1 MSKVIDL
8 SQHRN
13 KNPAPGVAQRHADQD
28 PMSRNVLL
36 FAGRE
41 TVPDENDSDEND
53 SDENDSDENDS
64 ASRSDSTAGRVPA
77 EETARLSETADRRLR
92 AARLWITLNRPY
104 YSRALFS
111 CPLIATRQ
119 VETMAIDDRWRIYVN
134 SAYVEARSV
143 EETAA
148 VLIHELNHGMRA
160 HSRRAGTLGV
170 QSGETQVWNAAGD
183 CEINDDLVQD
193 GLELPDGL
201 LPGKFD
207 LEDGRTA
214 EHYFE
219 ELMKQATVIKVE
231 LHCGSGCTGQPADYE
246 EGPAGRPDTADG
258 LDPVEQDML
267 RRVVAD
273 AVRQHARA
281 KGIGTIPAGLRRW
294 ADQTLDPKVDW
305 RRALE
310 SAVRRGV
317 HLRAGA
323 ADYTWQRPSRRDDSG
338 EPIIRPGMTRPVPD
352 IAVVVDTS
360 GSMGDQDLARA
371 LAEIRGILTRVVPGD
386 GLRVYSVD
394 ADVAAEGQVF
404 NARQI
409 SLVGGGGTDM
419 RVGIEA
425 AIAARPAVIIV
436 ITDGFTPWP
445 ETRPPGAPLTIA
457 ALTDD
462 RALAAVPAWIKAID
476 ISDD

>member
-1 MSKVIDL
+1 MSTVIDL
-8 SQHRN
+8 AQHRE
-13 KNPAPGVAQRHADQD
+13 KNPAPSVAPPRADPDQVRGD
-28 PMSRNVLL
+28 VRE
-36 FAGRE
+36 FASKG
-41 TVPDENDSDEND
+41 TASDE
-53 SDENDSDENDS
+53 
-64 ASRSDSTAGRVPA
+64 SDSTPSSDPEA
-77 EETARLSETADRRLR
+77 ERAPDRKAARLSEIADRRLR

-104 YSRALFS
+104 YSRALFG
-111 CPLIATRQ
+111 CPLIPTQ
-119 VETMAIDDRWRIYVN
+119 DVETMAIDDRWRIYVN
-134 SAYVEARSV
+134 SAFVEARSV
-143 EETAA
+143 EQTAA
-148 VLIHELNHGMRA
+148 VLIHELNHGLRA
-160 HSRRAGTLGV
+160 HSRRADTVGAGPG
-170 QSGETQVWNAAGD
+170 QTQVWNAAAD
-183 CEINDDLVQD
+183 CEINDDLVED

-201 LPGKFD
+201 LPHTYK

-219 ELMKQATVIKVE
+219 ELMKQATLIKVKV
-231 LHCGSGCTGQPADYE
+231 HCGSGCTGQPADYE
-246 EGPAGRPDTADG
+246 EGPDGRPDISDG

-267 RRVVAD
+267 RRIVAN
-273 AVRQHARA
+273 AVRDHARA
-281 KGIGTIPAGLRRW
+281 KGIGTIPQGLRRW

-338 EPIIRPGMTRPVPD
+338 DPVIRPGMTRPVPD

-360 GSMGDQDLARA
+360 GSMGEQDLARA

-394 ADVAAEGQVF
+394 ADIAAQGQVF

-425 AIAARPAVIIV
+425 ATETRPAVIIV

>member
-1 MSKVIDL
+1 MSTVIDL
-8 SQHRN
+8 AQHRE
-13 KNPAPGVAQRHADQD
+13 KNPAPSVAPPRSGPDRMRGVVHE
-28 PMSRNVLL
+28 
-36 FAGRE
+36 FASKG
-41 TVPDENDSDEND
+41 TAPDE
-53 SDENDSDENDS
+53 
-64 ASRSDSTAGRVPA
+64 SDSTPSSDEEAERVPA
-77 EETARLSETADRRLR
+77 QEPACLSEIADRRLR

-104 YSRALFS
+104 YSRALFG
-111 CPLIATRQ
+111 CPLIPTQQ
-119 VETMAIDDRWRIYVN
+119 VETLAIDDRWRIYVN
-134 SAYVEARSV
+134 STFVEACSV
-143 EETAA
+143 EQTAA
-148 VLIHELNHGMRA
+148 VLIHELNHGLRA
-160 HSRRAGTLGV
+160 HSRRADTVGV
-170 QSGETQVWNAAGD
+170 GPGQTQVWNAAAD
-183 CEINDDLVQD
+183 CEINDDLVED

-201 LPGKFD
+201 LPQNFR

-219 ELMKQATVIKVE
+219 ELMKQATVIKV
-231 LHCGSGCTGQPADYE
+231 HCGSGCTGKPADYE
-246 EGPAGRPDTADG
+246 EGPGDRAGNLDG

-267 RRVVAD
+267 RRVVAG
-273 AVRQHARA
+273 AVRDHART
-281 KGIGTIPAGLRRW
+281 KGIGSVPDGLRRW
-294 ADQTLDPKVDW
+294 ADHTVDPKVDW
-305 RRALE
+305 RRAPE

-323 ADYTWQRPSRRDDSG
+323 ADYTWQRPSRRDDSR

-360 GSMGDQDLARA
+360 GSMGEQGLARA

-425 AIAARPAVIIV
+425 AIVDRPAVIIV
-436 ITDGFTPWP
+436 ITDGLTPWP
-445 ETRPPGAPLTIA
+445 ETRPRGAPLTIA
-457 ALTDD
+457 ALTDSY
-462 RALAAVPAWIKAID
+462 ALARVLWLWP
-476 ISDD
+476 

>member
-1 MSKVIDL
+1 MSTVIDL
-8 SQHRN
+8 TQHRH
-13 KNPAPGVAQRHADQD
+13 KNSAASLVPPRSGPDRERGDVRE
-28 PMSRNVLL
+28 
-36 FAGRE
+36 FASKS
-41 TVPDENDSDEND
+41 TASDESGSSPN
-53 SDENDSDENDS
+53 SDGEAE
-64 ASRSDSTAGRVPA
+64 RVPA
-77 EETARLSETADRRLR
+77 QEPARLSETADRRLR

-104 YSRALFS
+104 YSRALFG
-111 CPLIATRQ
+111 CPLIPTQQ

-134 SAYVEARSV
+134 SAFVESRSV
-143 EETAA
+143 EQTAA
-148 VLIHELNHGMRA
+148 VLIHELNHGLRA
-160 HSRRAGTLGV
+160 HSRRADTAGV
-170 QSGETQVWNAAGD
+170 GPGQKQVWNAAAD
-183 CEINDDLVQD
+183 CEINDDLVED
-193 GLELPDGL
+193 DLELPDGL
-201 LPGKFD
+201 LPQKFR

-231 LHCGSGCTGQPADYE
+231 LHCGSGCTGEPADYE
-246 EGPAGRPDTADG
+246 EGPAGQSDTADG

-294 ADQTLDPKVDW
+294 ADQTLDPKVNW

-360 GSMGDQDLARA
+360 GSMGEQDLARA
-371 LAEIRGILTRVVPGD
+371 LAEIRGILKRVVPDD

-394 ADVAAEGQVF
+394 VDVAAEGQVF
-404 NARQI
+404 NTRQI

-476 ISDD
+476 ISDG